1 MIKKN
6 PKVYFERIIN
16 RYGEVG
22 KYFYD
27 PDVQG
32 EPIIPGKENT
42 LVTGASFP
50 LFTFET
56 IDGEILSSENLNGSI
71 VLIRMEVESRTYK
84 LQTEAYD
91 LLRELIKSK
100 SQLCTIKPIVLFMY
114 EANPDDFAEGKNS
127 SIFSFI
133 ENAINFREKYGI
145 TSFPITLLI
154 NEDGILLDIYH
165 AGEEINLELLSCN

>member
-1 MIKKN
+1 M
-6 PKVYFERIIN
+6 
-16 RYGEVG
+16 
-22 KYFYD
+22 
-27 PDVQG
+27 
-32 EPIIPGKENT
+32 
-42 LVTGASFP
+42 TGASFP

-133 ENAINFREKYGI
+133 ENIFNYFE
-145 TSFPITLLI
+145 
-154 NEDGILLDIYH
+154 
-165 AGEEINLELLSCN
+165 